1 MNNKLGNN
9 PQRRA
14 HGPPDTNTS
23 YASTMNKLSSRVE
36 EDVAMQNSLS
46 SLNKSS
52 SFNIQNLLVRPLT
65 LLMARDRVLVEAKPI
80 IKPFCCNELRIVHEG
95 SNRVSFHSSK
105 ISKLSARRFPSLLVE
120 STA

>member
-14 HGPPDTNTS
+14 HGPSDTSTS
-23 YASTMNKLSSRVE
+23 YAPTINKLNSRVE

-46 SLNKSS
+46 SLYNSS

-65 LLMARDRVLVEAKPI
+65 LLMTRDRVLVEAKPI
-80 IKPFCCNELRIVHEG
+80 IKPFCCDELRIVHED
-95 SNRVSFHSSK
+95 SNRVSFRSSN
-105 ISKLSARRFPSLLVE
+105 ISKLSARRFPSTLMV
-120 STA
+120 STV